1 MTRSWRSGVP
11 AALALGT
18 LVGCGAQGRQATTAA
33 VPPAR
38 ALSPSFSP
46 YVDVTL
52 GGGAGAGLAA
62 QTQAAGLRSV
72 TLAFVDGRRGSC
84 RATWGGR
91 PLGSA
96 FSAGDARA
104 LRAAGAALVVSFGG
118 RDGLELAQTCPG
130 AAALS
135 AQYQAVVD
143 AYHPA
148 RLDFDV
154 EGAAVG
160 DAAANAR
167 RWTALLTVLARAAR
181 GGAAP
186 AVSLTLPAGPGG
198 LDGSGIAFV
207 RGALA
212 AGVRPA
218 QVNLLAMDYGP
229 GFSGSGVS
237 MSAYAE
243 RAAGAASRQLRAFSG
258 AGYGRLGLTVMVG
271 ANDTA
276 GETFTLADARTVSAF
291 ATGHGVGGLSMWSLG
306 RDRPCPRG
314 SAAGA
319 QPTCSGVAQSP
330 LAFARAL
337 GR

>member
-38 ALSPSFSP
+38 TASPSFSP
-46 YVDVTL
+46 YVDVSV
-52 GGGAGAGLAA
+52 GGGAAVPAKA
-62 QTQAAGLRSV
+62 RAAGLRSV
-72 TLAFVDGRRGSC
+72 TLAFVDGRTGSC
-84 RATWGGR
+84 RATWGGQ
-91 PLGSA
+91 PLGAA
-96 FSAGDARA
+96 FSAGDTRA
-104 LRAAGAALVVSFGG
+104 LRAAGVALAVSFGG
-118 RDGLELAQTCPG
+118 RDGLELAQTCP
-130 AAALS
+130 AATALS

-148 RLDFDV
+148 RLDFDI
-154 EGAAVG
+154 EGAAVN
-160 DAAANAR
+160 DVAANAR
-167 RWTALLTVLARAAR
+167 RWTALRTVLARAAR
-181 GGAAP
+181 GGGAP

-198 LDGSGIAFV
+198 LDGSGIALV

-212 AGVRPA
+212 AGVRPV
-218 QVNLLAMDYGP
+218 QVNLLAMDYGAGLP
-229 GFSGSGVS
+229 AGREVS
-237 MSAYAE
+237 MSGYAE
-243 RAAGAASRQLRAFSG
+243 RAVGAASRQLGAFSG

-276 GETFTLADARTVSAF
+276 GETFTLADARTVSAY
-291 ATGHGVGGLSMWSLG
+291 AAGHGLGGLSMWSLG
-306 RDRPCPRG
+306 RDRACAPG
-314 SAAGA
+314 SAVGA
-319 QPTCSGVAQSP
+319 QPTCSGVSQSP